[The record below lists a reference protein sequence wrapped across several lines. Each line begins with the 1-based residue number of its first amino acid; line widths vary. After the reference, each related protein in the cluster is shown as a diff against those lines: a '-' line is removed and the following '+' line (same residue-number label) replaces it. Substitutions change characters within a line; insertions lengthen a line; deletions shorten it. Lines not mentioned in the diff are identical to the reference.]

1 MISICR
7 DIFVKSLERKSE
19 MIKRIH
25 GTIIKYDLFE
35 YSVKNG
41 IVALKLYEGWSNY
54 LLNQR
59 NDTQKMYRGFGGCNY
74 RNYNS
79 K

>member
-1 MISICR
+1 
-7 DIFVKSLERKSE
+7 

-41 IVALKLYEGWSNY
+41 IVTLKLYEGWSNY
-54 LLNQR
+54 LLNQG
-59 NDTQKMYRGFGGCNY
+59 NDTQKMYRGKWPGVCGKDGTSENY
-74 RNYNS
+74 RILNWKNT
-79 K
+79 

>member
-1 MISICR
+1 
-7 DIFVKSLERKSE
+7 

-54 LLNQR
+54 LLNQG
-59 NDTQKMYRGFGGCNY
+59 NDTQKMYRGKWPGVWGKDGTSENY
-74 RNYNS
+74 RILNWKNT
-79 K
+79 

>member
-1 MISICR
+1 
-7 DIFVKSLERKSE
+7 

-54 LLNQR
+54 LLNQG
-59 NDTQKMYRGFGGCNY
+59 NDTQKMYRGKWPGVCGKDGTSENY
-74 RNYNS
+74 RILNWKNI
-79 K
+79 

>member
-1 MISICR
+1 
-7 DIFVKSLERKSE
+7 

-35 YSVKNG
+35 YSVKYG

-54 LLNQR
+54 LLNQG
-59 NDTQKMYRGFGGCNY
+59 NDTQKMYRGKWPGVCGKDGTSENY
-74 RNYNS
+74 RILNWKNI
-79 K
+79 

>member
-1 MISICR
+1 
-7 DIFVKSLERKSE
+7 

-54 LLNQR
+54 LLNQG
-59 NDTQKMYRGFGGCNY
+59 NDTQKMYRGKWTGVCGKDGTSENY
-74 RNYNS
+74 RILNWKNT
-79 K
+79 